1 MDEWTKKKKY
11 IYFLQY
17 GTAWMKL
24 GVIILIEIGQS
35 QKNKYCLIPLT
46 YDVMFNFMH
55 QFD

>member
-1 MDEWTKKKKY
+1 MDEWIKKKKY